1 MTSVRW
7 RRLGFSRIGIIAVLA
22 ALLLS
27 AVSGAPALARN
38 PLKLPDTQYE
48 PITWAM
54 IDGWAD
60 DDHNAAFAA
69 FLKSCKAILQGTAQS
84 RPGQPMYGA
93 LFKVCQKAVE
103 AKPEKPGEA
112 RAFFEQNFRPVRIS
126 PLGTPDGFVTGYY
139 EPIVDGVR
147 SKGDGYEHP
156 LYRKPPNLL
165 PGGRMAV
172 AGAPA
177 VSEGK
182 KKKKHGPSES
192 SCPITIAPR
201 STTARWPAAIWRS
214 AG

>member
-1 MTSVRW
+1 MTPVRW
-7 RRLGFSRIGIIAVLA
+7 PRRKIARIGIAAVLA

-27 AVSGAPALARN
+27 AVSCGGALARN

-48 PITWAM
+48 PITWAR

-60 DDHNAAFAA
+60 DDHNAAFAT
-69 FLKSCKAILQGTAQS
+69 FLKSCQAIVKGGES

-93 LFKVCQKAVE
+93 LYKVCQKAVE

-112 RAFFEQNFRPVRIS
+112 RAFFEQNFRPVRIA
-126 PLGTPDGFVTGYY
+126 PLGTPDGFITGYY

-147 SKGDGYEHP
+147 AKGEGYNFP
-156 LYRKPPNLL
+156 LYRKPAGLL

-177 VSEGK
+177 PSTGK
-182 KKKKHGPSES
+182 KK
-192 SCPITIAPR
+192 
-201 STTARWPAAIWRS
+201 
-214 AG
+214 